1 MAGKRFT
8 QLVIECGTYDGVTV
22 GHLAMLDDHFLH
34 LRGELSGN
42 EFHRVKAAIVEF
54 FYPTDD
60 DWRELAWLRTRQ
72 IFDRAL
78 ADLATR

>member
-1 MAGKRFT
+1 M
-8 QLVIECGTYDGVTV
+8 
-22 GHLAMLDDHFLH
+22 
-34 LRGELSGN
+34 
-42 EFHRVKAAIVEF
+42 EF